1 MLKSSWRV
9 LVALALMLAF
19 SHFSANAAVQQDGHK
34 QSIANSLRDIAS
46 TYREQSERSARP
58 GRKDEPCR
66 YGEEKRYSELC
77 AQWKAAD
84 AAVQA
89 ADAANN
95 ANQWARWTTW
105 LGMINALFVVI
116 AVGLNI
122 QANSISGRTA
132 RHQLR
137 AYLTAPTVKVEKIH
151 RSRICAIIKNVGE
164 TTAHSVKITT
174 IFDADIKINEVS
186 STIAFGPISPGESR
200 IHHCSV
206 VNDFTTDE
214 PKKGIPC
221 LNIVL
226 EYTDVFEQTWR
237 SSYVYFLHDAGRR
250 KSGEDWLFYLHPKTQ
265 QKEEEV
271 KSHNCWFC
279 DFCSLLACEDQ
290 GSAGIVVPA
299 QTPVGIDGMVP
310 DQTSPLPVSPTTRSS
325 GAFGGVLQILGAAVG
340 LGAQDEGREGKRNK
354 NA

>member
-122 QANSISGRTA
+122 QANSISGKAA

-137 AYLTAPTVKVEKIH
+137 AYLTAPTVKVDLN
-151 RSRICAIIKNVGE
+151 RRWRICATITNVGQ
-164 TTAHSVKITT
+164 TTAGSIKITT
-174 IFDADIKINEVS
+174 SFDGGITINENPEVY
-186 STIAFGPISPGESR
+186 FGPLGPSESR
-200 IHHCSV
+200 VHHCSAKEP
-206 VNDFTTDE
+206 FTTDF
-214 PKKGIPC
+214 PKNGVPC
-221 LNIVL
+221 LTICL
-226 EYTDVFEQTWR
+226 EYNDVFDRTWK
-237 SSYVYFLHDAGRR
+237 SSFVYFLHDRDHR
-250 KSGEDWLFYLHPKTQ
+250 KADEDWIFYLHQNTGHE
-265 QKEEEV
+265 KEV
-271 KSHNCWFC
+271 
-279 DFCSLLACEDQ
+279 
-290 GSAGIVVPA
+290 
-299 QTPVGIDGMVP
+299 
-310 DQTSPLPVSPTTRSS
+310 
-325 GAFGGVLQILGAAVG
+325 
-340 LGAQDEGREGKRNK
+340 
-354 NA
+354 